1 MAVDDLWYLSKRGPN
16 KERLP
21 SSKHGRGM
29 RWRVRYVDAN
39 GEARAKIF
47 ARKDDAEE
55 FDVQARARLAPE
67 TQIDQPAKN
76 VGFRDY
82 SSRWRLSRETGWAV
96 ETRER
101 VESNLRVHLV
111 PAFGNSAMR
120 SITLT
125 EVLEWLAR
133 QLGEGK
139 AKSSIKLYFELLDAI
154 CAAAVA
160 DKVMPDNPCAGVR
173 LSKVLNGVS
182 RAPKWIPTEDQ
193 VLKLLDV
200 VPPRWEAAVWLGA
213 GAGLRPSEAIGIEE
227 GERCF
232 DFAEQELHVVQ
243 QLRYLPRTHGGFY
256 LSGPKSGS
264 SGTVDLDAV
273 VAEKIREHIAQFPP
287 VELEMLDI
295 TSGEPRHRKL
305 RLLFTT
311 RHGNPITDRIWSRE
325 WGKWRAAAGLPDVEH
340 AGFHALR
347 HFFATTLISQHVE
360 PQEVQRALRHKT
372 LTMTLET
379 YVHWWPKRSRQRGV
393 IGAALQSAAARR

>member
-1 MAVDDLWYLSKRGPN
+1 
-16 KERLP
+16 
-21 SSKHGRGM
+21 M

-39 GEARAKIF
+39 GEPRARNF
-47 ARKDDAEE
+47 ARKDDAEA

-67 TQIDQPAKN
+67 TQVDQPARNIAFKE
-76 VGFRDY
+76 Y
-82 SSRWRLSRETGWAV
+82 STRWRLSRETGWAV

-111 PAFGNSAMR
+111 PAFGNSPMR

-154 CAAAVA
+154 CAAAIA

-193 VLKLLDV
+193 VVRLLDV

-213 GAGLRPSEAIGIEE
+213 GAGLRPSEAIGVEE

-232 DFAEQELHVVQ
+232 DFAVGGA
-243 QLRYLPRTHGGFY
+243 PRCSATAV
-256 LSGPKSGS
+256 LAS
-264 SGTVDLDAV
+264 DAW
-273 VAEKIREHIAQFPP
+273 
-287 VELEMLDI
+287 
-295 TSGEPRHRKL
+295 
-305 RLLFTT
+305 RLL
-311 RHGNPITDRIWSRE
+311 P
-325 WGKWRAAAGLPDVEH
+325 
-340 AGFHALR
+340 
-347 HFFATTLISQHVE
+347 
-360 PQEVQRALRHKT
+360 QRAEVGLVGDGR
-372 LTMTLET
+372 
-379 YVHWWPKRSRQRGV
+379 PGRGRRGE
-393 IGAALQSAAARR
+393 GAEAHRGFPAGGAGDARRYVR